1 MGNTRTINIR
11 PTTGVYA
18 TYKNIKYD
26 AWTAIAEF
34 VDNSTQSYYD
44 HEKELKSLKDW
55 KSLDIYITYQKD
67 THGKPFIEIKDNA
80 YGMNFKDFQRAII
93 LDSKPEKSTRSE
105 FGMGLKTAACWF
117 GLNWS
122 VETVEL
128 NSCKKYKTS
137 VDVEKLSRTKD
148 EEITYEEIDC
158 DKSEHG
164 TTIRIWNLNRKL
176 FGRQIQNTKD
186 KLRGIYRVDLRTEEI
201 RIYYNGGNGIEP
213 LKYETPQIF
222 KETLPDGS
230 VKEWKKDISFEI
242 IGDNDKV
249 YHVNGFIGILQKGD
263 TYGAGFTLIRRGRV
277 ITGGYEDC
285 YRPREVF
292 SSSTTGAYQ
301 RLFGEL
307 NLDDWPVTQ
316 TKDSFDWYN
325 GLEDKLI
332 ENLVNVSVDF
342 KRKALENKNP
352 PKKPL
357 NIGIDKTTINEF
369 AYAGLIQN
377 AIVKQIEKED
387 EKTESVIQIP
397 SKDESD
403 SCLLFPQMEEIRV
416 EGNDNTQ
423 ISFEI
428 SSRKYILNFTIK
440 KNNSDEKWLVVS
452 PKKNNNSAIEV
463 DVEWNIV
470 HPFFT
475 SCFVTQENFDSMKK
489 FVFALVLSEIESTYT
504 SSESLKSDSPADVDY
519 TKIKISP
526 FDIREKMNET
536 LKAVIRS

>member
-1 MGNTRTINIR
+1 MSKTINIR

-44 HEKELKSLKDW
+44 HEKELKSLNDW
-55 KSLDIYITYQKD
+55 NGLEIYITYQKD
-67 THGKPFIEIKDNA
+67 EYGNPFIEIKDNA
-80 YGMNFKDFQRAII
+80 FGMNFKDFQRAII
-93 LDSKPEKSTRSE
+93 LDSKPEILTRSE

-128 NSCKKYKTS
+128 YSCKKYKTS
-137 VDVEKLSRTKD
+137 IDVEKLSRTKD
-148 EEITYEEIDC
+148 EEITYEEIEC

-186 KLRGIYRVDLRTEEI
+186 KLRGMYRVDLRTEEI
-201 RIYYNGGNGIEP
+201 RIYYNGGNGIEL
-213 LKYETPQIF
+213 LKYETPKIF
-222 KETLPDGS
+222 TELLPDGS
-230 VKEWKKDISFEI
+230 EKEWKKDISFTVT
-242 IGDNDKV
+242 GDNNKV

-332 ENLVNVSVDF
+332 EKLVEVSVEF

-352 PKKPL
+352 PKKLL
-357 NIGIDKTTINEF
+357 NIGIDNTTINEF
-369 AYAGLIQN
+369 ASAGLIQN
-377 AIVKQIEKED
+377 AAVKQIEKESAHQ
-387 EKTESVIQIP
+387 EPVIYIP
-397 SKDESD
+397 SQEESNAN
-403 SCLLFPQMEEIRV
+403 SLFPIMEEIKI
-416 EGNDNTQ
+416 EGNENTQ

-428 SSRKYILNFTIK
+428 SSRKYILNYTIK
-440 KNNSDEKWLVVS
+440 KENSDDKWLVVS
-452 PKKNNNSAIEV
+452 PRKNNNSAIEV

-470 HPFFT
+470 HPFFK
-475 SCFVTQENFDSMKK
+475 SSFVAQENFDSMKK

-504 SSESLKSDSPADVDY
+504 SSESLKSDSSQDIDY

-526 FDIREKMNET
+526 CDIREKMNET

>member
-1 MGNTRTINIR
+1 MAKTINIR

-44 HEKELKSLKDW
+44 HERELKALKDW

-67 THGKPFIEIKDNA
+67 DQGNPFIEIKDNA

-148 EEITYEEIDC
+148 EEITYEEIEC

-186 KLRGIYRVDLRTEEI
+186 KLRGMYRVDLRTEKI
-201 RIYYNGGNGIEP
+201 KIFYNGGTGIE
-213 LKYETPQIF
+213 LLRYEMPSIY
-222 KETLPDGS
+222 KEKLPGGNE
-230 VKEWKKDISFEI
+230 KEWSDKVEFEI
-242 IGDNDKV
+242 EGEDSKK
-249 YHVNGFIGILQKGD
+249 YHAYGFIGILETGS

-277 ITGGYEDC
+277 IIGGYEDC
-285 YRPREVF
+285 YRPREIF
-292 SSSTTGAYQ
+292 GASTTGVYQ
-301 RLFGEL
+301 RFFGEL
-307 NLDDWPVTQ
+307 NLDEFPVTQ

-325 GLEDKLI
+325 GLEDKFIDKLKEI
-332 ENLVNVSVDF
+332 AQKYIDEI
-342 KRKALENKNP
+342 KRITNP
-352 PKKPL
+352 KQYKKPL
-357 NIGIDKTTINEF
+357 NVGIDNATINEF

-377 AIVKQIEKED
+377 AIVKPIEKED